1 MKTSFAI
8 AVLTAIASASAAS
21 TTITC
26 DGACPPTTPTNDI
39 VTREPIPTVD
49 CTAPALSIISSAK
62 PMSSGAGHG
71 GMASGTGGMMP
82 SPTAV
87 PGGGVPG
94 AADKVAGGFAGV
106 AVAAMAAAFVL

>member
-8 AVLTAIASASAAS
+8 AALTAIAGASAAS

-26 DGACPPTTPTNDI
+26 NGACPSSTPTNDM
-39 VTREPIPTVD
+39 VTREPVPTFN

-62 PMSSGAGHG
+62 TDS

-82 SPTAV
+82 TPTSV

-106 AVAAMAAAFVL
+106 AVAAMVAAYVL